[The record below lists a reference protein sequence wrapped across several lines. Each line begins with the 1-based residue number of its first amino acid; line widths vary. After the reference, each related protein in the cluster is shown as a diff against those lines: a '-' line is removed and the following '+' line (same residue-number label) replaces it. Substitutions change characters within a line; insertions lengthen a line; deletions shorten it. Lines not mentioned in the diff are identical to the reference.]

1 MPDIDVKPRS
11 RVVTDGIEATT
22 SRGMLRAVGMG
33 DEDWEK
39 PQIGIASS
47 WNEITPC
54 NLSLDR
60 LAQGAKEGVHSGG
73 GYPLQFGTISVSD
86 GISMGHEGMHFS
98 LVSREVIADSVETVV
113 NAERL
118 DGTVL
123 LAGCD
128 KSLPG
133 MLMAAAR
140 LDLASVFLYAGSVM
154 PGYVKQADGTMKEV
168 TIIDSFEGV
177 GACKAGTMS
186 EEELK
191 KIECAIVPGEGACGG
206 MYTANTMASVAEAL
220 GMSLPGSAAPPSAD
234 RRRDYYAHRSGEAVV
249 NMLRHGITARQI
261 LTKEAFE
268 NAIAVAMA
276 LGGSTNV
283 VLHLLAIA
291 HEAEVELSLDDFN
304 RIGSKVPH
312 LADMKP
318 FGKYVMVDVDRNG
331 GIPVIMKALLDAG
344 LLHGDVMTVTGKTL
358 AENLAEI
365 DPPALD
371 GEVFR
376 TLDNPIH
383 ATGGLTILQGSFAPE
398 GAVVKTAGFDAE
410 VFEGPARVFD
420 RERAAMDA
428 LTEGQ
433 IQKGDVVVIRYEGP
447 KGGPGM
453 REMLAITAA
462 IKGAGLGKDVLL
474 LTDGRFSGGT
484 TGLCIGHIAPEAVD
498 AGPVAFV
505 RDGDRIRVDI
515 AARSLDLLVDD
526 AELEAREQ
534 AGPRCPRATPA
545 ESSRSSRSSS
555 SPPPRARSRASVDT
569 RTIATSPGK
578 EHLMPTEATPLSAA
592 AGARRTPEILT
603 GSGAVLRT
611 LEHLGITDVFGLPG
625 GAIIPFYDELMASTT
640 IRHVL
645 VRHEQGAGHAAEG
658 YASASG
664 KVGVAIATSGPGATN
679 LVTAIADAYMDSV
692 PFIAITG
699 QVFSTLMGT
708 DAFQEADIVGITMPI
723 TKHSFLVTDP
733 ADVPATLAA
742 AHLIATTGRPGPVL
756 VDITKDAQQKSAPY
770 VWPPKIDLP
779 GYRPVTKAHGKQI
792 AAAAQL
798 LAEAERPVLYVGGGV
813 VRSGATA
820 ELLRFAEATGAPVVT
835 TLMARGAFPDSHPQ
849 HLGMPGMH
857 GTVPAVLGLQDS
869 DLIIALGARFDDRVT
884 GKADEFAPN
893 AKVVHVDI
901 DPAEISKIRFAD
913 VPIVGDAREVL
924 VDLLDAWN
932 GVPADERASTADWWT
947 KLDQLRTDFPLGY
960 AEPTDGLL
968 APQAIIRRIG
978 ELSGPRPC
986 TPPVSVSTRCGRRS
1000 SSSTSGRT
1008 PG

>member
-154 PGYVKQADGTMKEV
+154 PGYVKQADGSFKEV

-249 NMLRHGITARQI
+249 NMLRLGLTARQI

-291 HEAEVELSLDDFN
+291 HEAEVELSLNDFN

-365 DPPALD
+365 DPPELD

-428 LTEGQ
+428 LTEGK

-515 AARSLDLLVDD
+515 AARSLDLLVDE
-526 AELEAREQ
+526 AELEARREGW
-534 AGPRCPRATPA
+534 APL
-545 ESSRSSRSSS
+545 
-555 SPPPRARSRASVDT
+555 PPRYT
-569 RTIATSPGK
+569 RGVLAK
-578 EHLMPTEATPLSAA
+578 FAKLVQSAA
-592 AGARRTPEILT
+592 K
-603 GSGAVLRT
+603 GAV
-611 LEHLGITDVFGLPG
+611 
-625 GAIIPFYDELMASTT
+625 
-640 IRHVL
+640 
-645 VRHEQGAGHAAEG
+645 
-658 YASASG
+658 
-664 KVGVAIATSGPGATN
+664 
-679 LVTAIADAYMDSV
+679 
-692 PFIAITG
+692 TG
-699 QVFSTLMGT
+699 
-708 DAFQEADIVGITMPI
+708 
-723 TKHSFLVTDP
+723 
-733 ADVPATLAA
+733 
-742 AHLIATTGRPGPVL
+742 
-756 VDITKDAQQKSAPY
+756 
-770 VWPPKIDLP
+770 
-779 GYRPVTKAHGKQI
+779 
-792 AAAAQL
+792 
-798 LAEAERPVLYVGGGV
+798 
-813 VRSGATA
+813 
-820 ELLRFAEATGAPVVT
+820 
-835 TLMARGAFPDSHPQ
+835 
-849 HLGMPGMH
+849 
-857 GTVPAVLGLQDS
+857 
-869 DLIIALGARFDDRVT
+869 
-884 GKADEFAPN
+884 
-893 AKVVHVDI
+893 
-901 DPAEISKIRFAD
+901 
-913 VPIVGDAREVL
+913 
-924 VDLLDAWN
+924 
-932 GVPADERASTADWWT
+932 
-947 KLDQLRTDFPLGY
+947 
-960 AEPTDGLL
+960 
-968 APQAIIRRIG
+968 
-978 ELSGPRPC
+978 
-986 TPPVSVSTRCGRRS
+986 
-1000 SSSTSGRT
+1000 
-1008 PG
+1008 